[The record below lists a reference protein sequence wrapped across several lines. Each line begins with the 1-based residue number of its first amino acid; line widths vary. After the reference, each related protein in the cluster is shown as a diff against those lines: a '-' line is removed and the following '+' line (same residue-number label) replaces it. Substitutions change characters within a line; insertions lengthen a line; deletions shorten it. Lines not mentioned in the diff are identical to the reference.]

1 MNKKLHFLN
10 LMIIF
15 SSCIGIANAQTPQ
28 IGPSQHICYSSQ
40 PADIVLSGTTAGVIK
55 WQKAAN
61 SFFTDPIDITN
72 TTTILTGAS
81 IGTLTET
88 TWFRPILDTEFP
100 GLEAAKVE
108 VGTVTTWNGVTWDN
122 ELPDSSTTA
131 VFAGN
136 YSSPGSV
143 DACRV
148 IINNDANVLI
158 NTNHTLTVQNSVEV
172 NSGTLV
178 FESNAS
184 LVQINN
190 AINSGNITYKRNTMM
205 RKFDYTYWSSPVS
218 SVALN
223 QFSPLTSA
231 SKFYWWNALG
241 IPNFGWTN
249 LSGASVMNPAQGYI
263 IRGPETFSTTTLT
276 AWTGEF
282 TGVPNNGNYP
292 IDVYSS
298 ESTAFNLLGNPY
310 PSAISADE
318 FMDENTATM
327 GEFGT
332 TCYFWT
338 HNTPIT
344 DNNYAYSDYAAYN
357 KTGGVM
363 VAEGENNSIPTGN
376 IAAGQG
382 FMVKAITTGVAT
394 FTNQM
399 RITGNNEQFYRQNPN
414 TLTSTEKHRLWLDFK
429 NQQGQFKEILIG
441 YITNATN
448 DYEDG
453 FDGPIAEAGNPVSFY
468 SVNAAHKLS
477 IQGRALPFTAN
488 DEVPLGYKT
497 NTASTYTITLS
508 HFDGLFTQQAVYLE
522 DTLLQVFHNLRQS
535 PYSFST
541 LAGTFDTR
549 FVLRYSNSTLGLGD
563 DVLNSDKMLIYK
575 EQQQI
580 VINTGT
586 TPIQSVRVYDAAGRQ
601 LIHEESINLPLFKFN
616 STQANGLLL
625 VQIKT
630 DDNQI
635 ITKKIIQ

>member
-1 MNKKLHFLN
+1 MNKKFHFLHMVIVF
-10 LMIIF
+10 L
-15 SSCIGIANAQTPQ
+15 SCAGITNAQTPL
-28 IGPSQHICYSSQ
+28 IGPNQIICNSIQ
-40 PADIVLSGTTAGVIK
+40 PADIVLSGTAAEVIK

-61 SFFTDPIDITN
+61 SSFTDPIDIPN

-81 IGTLTET
+81 IGSLTET
-88 TWFRPILDTEFP
+88 TWFRPVLDTDYP
-100 GLEAAKVE
+100 DMQPAKVE
-108 VGTVTTWNGVTWDN
+108 VGTVTRWNGTAWDN
-122 ELPDSSTTA
+122 ELPDTSTTA
-131 VFAGN
+131 VFTGN
-136 YSSPGSV
+136 YSSTASV
-143 DACRV
+143 DACKV
-148 IINNDANVLI
+148 IIVNDAQVII

-172 NSGTLV
+172 TSGTLL

-184 LVQINN
+184 LVQISN
-190 AINSGNITYKRNTMM
+190 ALNSGNITYKRNTVM
-205 RKFDYTYWSSPVS
+205 RKYDYTYWSSPVA

-223 QFSPLTSA
+223 LFSPLTSP
-231 SKFYWWNALG
+231 STFYWWNAYG
-241 IPNFGWTN
+241 TPSFGWTN
-249 LSGASVMNPAQGYI
+249 LSAASIMDPAKGYI

-276 AWTGEF
+276 SWTGEF
-282 TGVPNNGNYP
+282 TGVPNNGDYP
-292 IDVYSS
+292 IDVYSN

-332 TCYFWT
+332 TFYFWT

-357 KTGGVM
+357 KTGGIM
-363 VAEGENNSIPTGN
+363 VAEGANNNIPSGN

-399 RITGNNEQFYRQNPN
+399 RITGNNEQFYRQNINATP
-414 TLTSTEKHRLWLDFK
+414 TTEKHRLWLDFK
-429 NQQGQFKEILIG
+429 NEQGQFKEILVG

-448 DYEDG
+448 NYEDG

-468 SVNAAHKLS
+468 SVNTTNKLS
-477 IQGRALPFTAN
+477 IQGRALPFNAN

-522 DTLLQVFHNLRQS
+522 DTLLQVFHNLRDS

-549 FVLRYSNSTLGLGD
+549 FVLRYNNSTLGVNH
-563 DVLNSDKMLIYK
+563 DVLNADAILIYK

-580 VINTGT
+580 VINTGVVPMSGVT
-586 TPIQSVRVYDAAGRQ
+586 VFDSAGR
-601 LIHEESINLPLFKFN
+601 LLLHKEAINLTEFKFN
-616 STQANGLLL
+616 TIVTNGLLV
-625 VQIKT
+625 VQVKT
-630 DDNQI
+630 IDNQI
-635 ITKKIIQ
+635 ISKKIIQ

>member
-1 MNKKLHFLN
+1 MNKKFHFLN
-10 LMIIF
+10 MMIVF
-15 SSCIGIANAQTPQ
+15 LSCAGITNAQTPQ
-28 IGPSQHICYSSQ
+28 IGPSQIICHSIQ
-40 PADIVLSGTTAGVIK
+40 PADIVLSGTTAEVIK

-61 SFFTDPIDITN
+61 SSFTDPIDIAN

-81 IGTLTET
+81 IGNLTET
-88 TWFRPILDTEFP
+88 TWFRPVLDTFYPDMEP
-100 GLEAAKVE
+100 AKVE
-108 VGTVTTWNGVTWDN
+108 VGTVTTWNGTTWDN

-131 VFAGN
+131 IFTGN
-136 YSSPGSV
+136 YSSTESV

-148 IINNDANVLI
+148 LIINNANVI
-158 NTNHTLTVQNSVEV
+158 VNTNHTLTVQNSVEV
-172 NSGTLV
+172 TSGTLL
-178 FESNAS
+178 FENNAS
-184 LVQINN
+184 LVQVSNV
-190 AINSGNITYKRNTMM
+190 INSGNITYKRNTMM
-205 RKFDYTYWSSPVS
+205 RKFDYTYWSSPVA

-223 QFSPLTSA
+223 VFSPLTLA
-231 SKFYWWNALG
+231 SKFYSWNAYG
-241 IPNFGWTN
+241 TPSFGWTN
-249 LSGASVMNPAQGYI
+249 LSGTSLMNPAQGYI
-263 IRGPETFSTTTLT
+263 IRGPETYSTTTLT
-276 AWTGEF
+276 PWTGEF
-282 TGVPNNGNYP
+282 TGVPNNGDYSIN
-292 IDVYSS
+292 VYAT

-310 PSAISADE
+310 PSAISAE
-318 FMDENTATM
+318 QFMDENAATM

-344 DNNYAYSDYAAYN
+344 NNNYAYSDYAAYN
-357 KTGGVM
+357 RTGGIM
-363 VAEGENNSIPTGN
+363 VAESENNSIPTGN

-382 FMVKAITTGVAT
+382 FMVKAITSGVAT

-399 RITGNNEQFYRQNPN
+399 RIAGNNEQFYRQNTN
-414 TLTSTEKHRLWLDFK
+414 TTTSTEKHRLWLDFK
-429 NQQGQFKEILIG
+429 NEQGQFKEILVG

-448 DYEDG
+448 EYEDG

-477 IQGRALPFTAN
+477 IQGRALPFTAS

-508 HFDGLFTQQAVYLE
+508 QFDGLFAHQTVYLE
-522 DTLLQVFHNLRQS
+522 DTLLQVLHNLGQS

-549 FVLRYSNSTLGLGD
+549 FVLRYGNSTLGLGD
-563 DVLNSDKMLIYK
+563 DVLNSDEVRIYK

-601 LIHEESINLPLFKFN
+601 LIHKESINAPLFKFN

-630 DDNQI
+630 DDNQL
-635 ITKKIIQ
+635 ITKKIMQ

>member
-1 MNKKLHFLN
+1 MNKKFHFLHMVIVF
-10 LMIIF
+10 L
-15 SSCIGIANAQTPQ
+15 SCAGISNAQTPQ
-28 IGPSQHICYSSQ
+28 IGPNQNICYSSQ
-40 PADIVLSGTTAGVIK
+40 PTDIVLSGTTAEVIK

-61 SFFTDPIDITN
+61 SSFTDPIDITN

-81 IGTLTET
+81 IGSLTET
-88 TWFRPILDTEFP
+88 TWFRPVLDTDYPDMEP
-100 GLEAAKVE
+100 AKVE
-108 VGTVTTWNGVTWDN
+108 VGTVTHWNGTTWDN
-122 ELPDSSTTA
+122 ELPDNSTTA
-131 VFAGN
+131 VFTGN
-136 YSSPGSV
+136 YSSTESV
-143 DACRV
+143 DACKVIIVNDAQV
-148 IINNDANVLI
+148 IINS
-158 NTNHTLTVQNSVEV
+158 NHTLTVQNSVEV
-172 NSGTLV
+172 TAGTLL

-184 LVQINN
+184 LVQISN
-190 AINSGNITYKRNTMM
+190 ALNSGNITYKRNTMM
-205 RKFDYTYWSSPVS
+205 RKFDYTYWSSPVA

-223 QFSPLTSA
+223 LFSPLTSP
-231 SKFYWWNALG
+231 SKFYWWNAYG
-241 IPNFGWTN
+241 VPNFGWTN
-249 LSGASVMNPAQGYI
+249 LSGASIMNPAKGYI

-276 AWTGEF
+276 PWTGEF
-282 TGVPNNGNYP
+282 TGVPNNGDYP
-292 IDVYSS
+292 IDVYAN

-357 KTGGVM
+357 KTGGIM
-363 VAEGENNSIPTGN
+363 VAEGANNNIPNGN

-382 FMVKAITTGVAT
+382 FMVKAITSGVAT

-399 RITGNNEQFYRQNPN
+399 RITGNNEQFYRQNIN
-414 TLTSTEKHRLWLDFK
+414 TTTTEKHRLWLDFK
-429 NQQGQFKEILIG
+429 NEQGQFKEILVG

-448 DYEDG
+448 NYEDG

-468 SVNAAHKLS
+468 SVNTTNKLS
-477 IQGRALPFTAN
+477 IQGRALPFNAN

-497 NTASTYTITLS
+497 NTATTYTITLS

-522 DTLLQVFHNLRQS
+522 DTLLQVFHNLRES

-549 FVLRYSNSTLGLGD
+549 FVLRYSNSTLGLGA
-563 DVLNSDKMLIYK
+563 VALNSDEVLIYK
-575 EQQQI
+575 EHQQI

-586 TPIQSVRVYDAAGRQ
+586 TPIQSVRVYDATGRQ
-601 LIHEESINLPLFKFN
+601 LIQEEFINEPLFKFN